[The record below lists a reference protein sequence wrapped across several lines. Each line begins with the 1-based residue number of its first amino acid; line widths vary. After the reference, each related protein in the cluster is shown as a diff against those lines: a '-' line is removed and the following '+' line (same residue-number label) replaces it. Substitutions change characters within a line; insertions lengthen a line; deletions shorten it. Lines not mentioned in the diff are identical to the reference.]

1 MVVWL
6 WDLPA
11 RRWGGPC
18 GRPRATTR
26 VATTEL
32 EEQSGN
38 VDENTA
44 QGQYVVG
51 AALVAAHGQPQG
63 LPLQNSRN
71 NPGMLMKTK
80 RKDNKSRSL
89 DAAVRTRTTPA
100 KAPNIAILERMLYS
114 LKLTREAEARIEQVL
129 YRQGKIVGGVY
140 IGRGQEAIGVGSA
153 LQLIEGDVVLPSHRD
168 FSSFLIRGFSL
179 ADIFANWM
187 ARADTPT
194 RGRDNTLHIG
204 NMKLGI
210 IPIISPLGGTC
221 PVACGVAMV
230 LKWRRQGNVALVHL
244 GEGTTSV
251 GQVHEAM
258 NMAGVMKLPV
268 IFICNNNGYAFST
281 PVEKQFAITNLS
293 ARAAAYGMPGKT
305 IDGNDVLAVYRAA
318 GEAVSRGR
326 RGAGPSFLECKT
338 FRMTGH
344 SAHDAAEYVPAR
356 LLQAWAKKDPIQR
369 LEKHLL
375 AKRIMTKQGLA
386 DLDRRIQKETD
397 AALADAEARPLPR
410 GETALEGV
418 YCESDCWWEKS
429 AGG

>member
-1 MVVWL
+1 M
-6 WDLPA
+6 A
-11 RRWGGPC
+11 
-18 GRPRATTR
+18 
-26 VATTEL
+26 
-32 EEQSGN
+32 
-38 VDENTA
+38 
-44 QGQYVVG
+44 
-51 AALVAAHGQPQG
+51 
-63 LPLQNSRN
+63 
-71 NPGMLMKTK
+71 KTK
-80 RKDNKSRSL
+80 TIRSG
-89 DAAVRTRTTPA
+89 AQRTGIPPTT
-100 KAPNIAILERMLYS
+100 LERMLYY

-179 ADIFANWM
+179 ADILANWM
-187 ARADTPT
+187 GRADTPT

-230 LKWRRQGNVALVHL
+230 LKWRAQGNVALVHL

-268 IFICNNNGYAFST
+268 IFIVNNNGYAFST
-281 PVEKQFAITNLS
+281 PVEKQFPVKNLS
-293 ARAAAYGMPGKT
+293 RRGPAYDMPGNT
-305 IDGNDVLAVYRAA
+305 VDGNDVLVVYRAV
-318 GEAVSRGR
+318 GEAIARAR
-326 RGAGPSFLECKT
+326 RGQGPSFLECRT

-356 LLQAWAKKDPIQR
+356 LLQSWKKKDPIQR
-369 LEKHLL
+369 LEKLFL
-375 AKRIMTKQGLA
+375 SRRIMTRLGID
-386 DLDRRIQKETD
+386 DLDRRIQKEID
-397 AALADAEARPLPR
+397 AAVADAEARPFPR
-410 GETALEGV
+410 GESALEGV
-418 YCESDCWWEKS
+418 YCGPDCWWKDRSQEEDRNSKTENRSSKS
-429 AGG
+429 V